1 MSNPGNRFIGSH
13 KFFCVFFAV
22 ELRKNTKFLTLPF
35 HLNSTYVCQCRHC
48 TYIAKITS
56 RKQRRNISKKYDD
69 GVVELNQRKSRQKK
83 SYRINLCYVYG
94 NDTANF
100 RLPFTTLIILSARR
114 NSYSCSDGLVYRS
127 LTHYIFVISPD
138 VKT

>member
-83 SYRINLCYVYG
+83 SYRVNLFYVYG
-94 NDTANF
+94 NDTENF

-114 NSYSCSDGLVYRS
+114 NSCCCSDGLVYRS
-127 LTHYIFVISPD
+127 LTIHLKLTTYL
-138 VKT
+138 